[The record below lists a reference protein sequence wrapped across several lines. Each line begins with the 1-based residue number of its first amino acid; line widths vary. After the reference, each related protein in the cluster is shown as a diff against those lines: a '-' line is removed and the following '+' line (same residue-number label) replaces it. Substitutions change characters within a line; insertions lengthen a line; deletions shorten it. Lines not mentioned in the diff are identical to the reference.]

1 MEYHG
6 TTFREAVNDLAERYN
21 IIIPKGFSGSG
32 AKNKDY
38 RRAALFAINEKA
50 ASYYE
55 SVLAHPAEGKLAREY
70 LTSRSL
76 GNGIISGFRLGYAPD
91 KWDSLTM
98 VLMSEHFDM
107 GLAVQ
112 AGVVIPKKSG
122 GYYDRFRG
130 RIIFPILDLR
140 NHVVGFGARVINDA
154 LPKYVNTPE
163 TPIFHKGEFLY
174 GLHAS
179 YQKIREKGKVLIV
192 EGYMDWLALRNFN
205 VDYAVA
211 TLGTALTAHH
221 VRKLRGYTKEAVVVF
236 DSDEAGKM
244 AALRSLPLFINEGL
258 SARVVVLPDGHD
270 PDTFLNENGTDAFLA
285 LVDKAV
291 SMLDFY
297 LEMEVAGKDSD
308 GDIVRILKEFLPVL
322 NALNNDALRSIY
334 VRRLS
339 EKVGIR
345 ESSVWSELR
354 KAMKNPSARG
364 PGGVPDQ
371 GVSLSRAE
379 KITDLQ
385 LLNLLVF
392 YPESVS
398 KLVDTEC
405 RVLVSDPSIREIVDA
420 IFERYVRAGEYTA
433 DDLLNSLDSKAAR
446 EKLREIL
453 HRPFAVYSGEE
464 VRQAVAEFERKAHQK
479 VFVDSLKRARGNAEA
494 MNDLIKSKFS
504 DPDLP

>member
-1 MEYHG
+1 
-6 TTFREAVNDLAERYN
+6 
-21 IIIPKGFSGSG
+21 
-32 AKNKDY
+32 
-38 RRAALFAINEKA
+38 
-50 ASYYE
+50 
-55 SVLAHPAEGKLAREY
+55 
-70 LTSRSL
+70 
-76 GNGIISGFRLGYAPD
+76 
-91 KWDSLTM
+91 M

-140 NHVVGFGARVINDA
+140 NQVVGFGARVINDA

-192 EGYMDWLALRNFN
+192 EGYMDWLALRNFD

-364 PGGVPDQ
+364 PGGKPDQ

-405 RVLVSDPSIREIVDA
+405 RVLVSDPSIREIIDT
-420 IFERYVRAGEYTA
+420 IFEIYVRAGEYTA
-433 DDLLNSLDSKAAR
+433 DDLLNSLDSEAAR

-453 HRPFAVYSGEE
+453 HRPFAVYSGAE